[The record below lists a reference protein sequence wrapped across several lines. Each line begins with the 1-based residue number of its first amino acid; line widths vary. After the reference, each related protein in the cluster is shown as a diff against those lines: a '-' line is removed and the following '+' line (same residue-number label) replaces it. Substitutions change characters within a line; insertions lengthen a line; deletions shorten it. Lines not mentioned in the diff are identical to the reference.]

1 MKNNLPLSLAVRDLA
16 FEVRD
21 WNHRAGQ
28 LAECESVY
36 FNDKD
41 RDLAMTIIREE
52 VDELE
57 EALKNNDEVEVVD
70 AVCDIIFTAL
80 GAAAKA
86 RVTKYIGACMME
98 VMRSNN
104 SKLEGEREVKPNGKL
119 GKGSKYR
126 PPQIGEIMNRIDTI
140 GY

>member
-1 MKNNLPLSLAVRDLA
+1 MTSKLDMTQGMRDLA

-21 WNHRAGQ
+21 WNDKAGQ
-28 LAECESVY
+28 LADCESVY
-36 FNDKD
+36 SNEED
-41 RDLAMTIIREE
+41 RDLAMVIIREE

-57 EALKNNDEVEVVD
+57 EALKEGDEVEVVD

-86 RVTKYIGACMME
+86 KVSQYIGACMVE
-98 VMRSNN
+98 VVESNN

-126 PPQIGEIMNRIDTI
+126 PPQIAAIMNRIDDI

>member
-1 MKNNLPLSLAVRDLA
+1 MTNSLTLTQSLRDLA
-16 FEVRD
+16 FEVYD
-21 WNHRAGQ
+21 WNEKAGQ
-28 LAECESVY
+28 LEDCESVY
-36 FNDKD
+36 SNEED
-41 RDLAMTIIREE
+41 RELALVIIREE

-57 EALKNNDEVEVVD
+57 EALKNEDEVEVVD

-86 RVTKYIGACMME
+86 GVSKYIGACMVE
-98 VMRSNN
+98 VIESNN
-104 SKLEGEREVKPNGKL
+104 SKLEGEREVKSNGKL

-126 PPQIGEIMNRIDTI
+126 PPQIGAIMNRIDNI

>member
-1 MKNNLPLSLAVRDLA
+1 MTSSLNLSQAVRDLA

-21 WNHRAGQ
+21 WNEKAGQ
-28 LAECESVY
+28 LSELESVY
-36 FNDKD
+36 YDSRD

-57 EALKNNDEVEVVD
+57 EALKNEDEVEVVD

-86 RVTKYIGACMME
+86 DVSQYIGACMVE
-98 VMRSNN
+98 VIESNN
-104 SKLEGEREVKPNGKL
+104 SKLEGKREVKPNGKL

-126 PPQIGEIMNRIDTI
+126 PPQIGAIMNRIDSI

>member
-1 MKNNLPLSLAVRDLA
+1 MKNNFPLSLAVRDLA
-16 FEVRD
+16 LEVRD
-21 WNHRAGQ
+21 WNQKAGQ
-28 LAECESVY
+28 LSELESVY
-36 FNDKD
+36 YDTRD

-57 EALKNNDEVEVVD
+57 EALKEGDEVEVVD

-86 RVTKYIGACMME
+86 EVSQYIGACMME
-98 VMRSNN
+98 VIRSNN
-104 SKLEGEREVKPNGKL
+104 SKLEGKREVKPNGKL

>member
-1 MKNNLPLSLAVRDLA
+1 MTSSLNLSLAVRDLA
-16 FEVRD
+16 LEVHD
-21 WNHRAGQ
+21 WNKKAGQ
-28 LAECESVY
+28 LSELESVY
-36 FNDKD
+36 YDTKD

-57 EALKNNDEVEVVD
+57 EALKDGDEVEVVD
-70 AVCDIIFTAL
+70 AVCDIIFTVL

-86 RVTKYIGACMME
+86 HVSQYIGACMVE

-119 GKGSKYR
+119 GKGPNYR
-126 PPQIGEIMNRIDTI
+126 PPQIGDVMARVDSI

>member
-1 MKNNLPLSLAVRDLA
+1 MTSKLDMTQGMRDLA

-21 WNHRAGQ
+21 WNARAGQ
-28 LAECESVY
+28 IQECGDVYRKES
-36 FNDKD
+36 D

-57 EALKNNDEVEVVD
+57 EALKEGDEVEVVD

-86 RVTKYIGACMME
+86 KVSQYIGACMVE
-98 VMRSNN
+98 VVESNN
-104 SKLEGEREVKPNGKL
+104 SKLEGKREVKPNGKL

-126 PPQIGEIMNRIDTI
+126 PPQIAAIMNRIDDI
-140 GY
+140 GF

>member
-1 MKNNLPLSLAVRDLA
+1 MTSSLNLSLAIRDLA
-16 FEVRD
+16 LEVYE
-21 WNHRAGQ
+21 WNEKAGQ
-28 LAECESVY
+28 LDELESLY
-36 FNDKD
+36 YDTKD

-57 EALKNNDEVEVVD
+57 EALTDGDEIEVVD

-86 RVTKYIGACMME
+86 DVSQYIGACMVE
-98 VMRSNN
+98 VIKSNR

-119 GKGSKYR
+119 GKGSEYR
-126 PPQIGEIMNRIDTI
+126 PPHIGDVMARVDSI

>member
-1 MKNNLPLSLAVRDLA
+1 MTNNRLSLAVRDLA
-16 FEVRD
+16 LEVRD
-21 WNHRAGQ
+21 WNEKAGQ
-28 LAECESVY
+28 LDDCESVY
-36 FNDKD
+36 SNDED
-41 RDLAMTIIREE
+41 RELALVIIREE

-57 EALKNNDEVEVVD
+57 EALKEGDEVEVVD

-86 RVTKYIGACMME
+86 DVSQYIEACMLE

-104 SKLEGEREVKPNGKL
+104 SKLEGKREVKPNGKL
-119 GKGSKYR
+119 GKGAKYR

>member
-1 MKNNLPLSLAVRDLA
+1 MTNNLPLSLALRDLA

-21 WNHRAGQ
+21 WNEKAGQ

-36 FNDKD
+36 HNESD

-57 EALKNNDEVEVVD
+57 EALKEGDEVEVVD

-86 RVTKYIGACMME
+86 RVTQYIGACMAE
-98 VMRSNN
+98 VIRSNN

-126 PPQIGEIMNRIDTI
+126 PPQIAEIMNRIDSI